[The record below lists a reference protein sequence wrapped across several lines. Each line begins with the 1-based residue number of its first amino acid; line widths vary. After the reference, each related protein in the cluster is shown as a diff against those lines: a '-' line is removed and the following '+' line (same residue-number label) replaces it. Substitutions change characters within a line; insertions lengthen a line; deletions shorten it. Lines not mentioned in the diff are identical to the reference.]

1 MNKIK
6 VIDDWLETAQF
17 ICTKTDEKTK
27 YDFSKFTFPLKF
39 ASKICNFNLTLQKA
53 QDNQQE
59 LLILMNKLKNNCS
72 PHKKEKPKEKDDTL
86 YSAKKLYA
94 IKNEIIDAF
103 EKGIFP
109 YIDGFQVKKDT
120 DEDTD
125 EEIDTTITP
134 ELESEES
141 AAERINR
148 QGEGVKVGCQFL

>member
-1 MNKIK
+1 
-6 VIDDWLETAQF
+6 
-17 ICTKTDEKTK
+17 
-27 YDFSKFTFPLKF
+27 
-39 ASKICNFNLTLQKA
+39 
-53 QDNQQE
+53 
-59 LLILMNKLKNNCS
+59 MNKLNNNYN
-72 PHKKEKPKEKDDTL
+72 PQKKEKRKEKDDTL